1 MRVLRIAGTVLL
13 WTLQVLAAAGFIA
26 IGLAKFGS
34 PTWARNFARWG
45 YPDGFYM
52 VIGALELI
60 GGALLLIPRLT
71 SYAAALLGTIM
82 VAAAATLL
90 LHNETAHLSAP
101 LAWLGMLIVLGA
113 ARRRRAGRPA
123 SRPLPIAASQ
133 V

>member
-34 PTWARNFARWG
+34 PAWASKFARWG

-60 GGALLLIPRLT
+60 GGVLLLIPRLT
-71 SYAAALLGTIM
+71 SYAAALLGAIM
-82 VAAAATLL
+82 VGAAATLL
-90 LHNETAHLSAP
+90 LHSETAGLSAP

-113 ARRRRAGRPA
+113 ARRRRAWRSA

>member
-113 ARRRRAGRPA
+113 ARRRRAWRPA